1 MTQLVKFRTFSTLF
15 WFRIITK
22 ELAGKKVWNFGKSE
36 LKNQAW
42 TGCKDDQVAAQDHL
56 SLVVRALSKRGD
68 INKVTVYHHD
78 EERQTPLNILTVCCP
93 PSGLQRGSLLDSW
106 PWGVNHHSTALLWGH
121 TTAGHTCL
129 DRYMA
134 APCHGRQDRPV
145 WAVMVGSKLKPS
157 RSEVPEEPHSV

>member
-1 MTQLVKFRTFSTLF
+1 MNSIDPEHRWHSWWSSGLF
-15 WFRIITK
+15 PPSSDSGLLQK
-22 ELAGKKVWNFGKSE
+22 SLLGKKVWNLRKSE

-56 SLVVRALSKRGD
+56 SLVVRALS
-68 INKVTVYHHD
+68 ND
-78 EERQTPLNILTVCCP
+78 EERQTLLNILTVCCP
-93 PSGLQRGSLLDSW
+93 PSSLQRGSLLDSW

-157 RSEVPEEPHSV
+157 PSEVPEEPHSV